1 MLIAAAVWPA
11 KSDSWGRKKTLTFCL
26 SATAALFGMQALS
39 ELSSAAVLAKAFVL
53 HKQWGFS
60 AFLLARFA
68 TGLFA
73 GTNPIFKAWQG
84 LQRLAFCQAYLA
96 DVVPTERLPFYMVF
110 REASATAAFVLGPLL
125 GGYLTTELGI
135 TGPFVATLCAHLV
148 GSLLLG
154 RFVEE
159 TTNHSEKKESLEEE
173 VQKDRHV
180 SRDVVLTRTTGNW
193 LGLCWR
199 CPSSTS

>member
-84 LQRLAFCQAYLA
+84 PCSVWLSARPTWQMWCRLNDCHSTWFF
-96 DVVPTERLPFYMVF
+96 ER
-110 REASATAAFVLGPLL
+110 PLL
-125 GGYLTTELGI
+125 RQPLFL
-135 TGPFVATLCAHLV
+135 
-148 GSLLLG
+148 
-154 RFVEE
+154 
-159 TTNHSEKKESLEEE
+159 
-173 VQKDRHV
+173 D
-180 SRDVVLTRTTGNW
+180 
-193 LGLCWR
+193 LCWVAI
-199 CPSSTS
+199 